1 MLIPIQSK
9 YPSFQIRLEIEA
21 AYPIQ
26 LGIAVFDPSKPH
38 TFYFR
43 RKVNFGKRKRRTIYI
58 NLPINSPNLALSIFE
73 KGNKR
78 QTAHSFE
85 LKEIEINP
93 LEKKS
98 AWASPEQHRFMDF
111 AIPFAQKAGYLNT
124 GYYPSKRDEF
134 LIDYKA
140 RLLDT
145 DGEELITPA
154 RIARSKPYIQISQA
168 QFRQF
173 SIPVR
178 VAILAHE
185 GCHYLQNTR
194 SEKEADLCGIR
205 YYLEAGFPKIEAV
218 YAITQVFRYFDV
230 PIEKAHLQR
239 AKDIIN
245 FINQYSSTESLTD
258 IESTKEISNRI

>member
-26 LGIAVFDPSKPH
+26 LGIAVFDPLKPH

-43 RKVNFGKRKRRTIYI
+43 RKVNFGKRKQRTICI
-58 NLPINSPNLALSIFE
+58 SLPISSPSLNLVIFE
-73 KGNKR
+73 KGRTRTYKEEDN
-78 QTAHSFE
+78 FE
-85 LKEIEINP
+85 LKDIQITP

-145 DGEELITPA
+145 DDEELITPA

-194 SEKEADLCGIR
+194 SETEADLCGIR

-230 PIEKAHLQR
+230 PIEKVHLQR
-239 AKDIIN
+239 AKDIIA
-245 FINQYSSTESLTD
+245 FIDRFESLS
-258 IESTKEISNRI
+258 STKEISNSI

>member
-9 YPSFQIRLEIEA
+9 YPSFQIRLKIEA

-43 RKVNFGKRKRRTIYI
+43 RKVNFGQRKQRTIFI
-58 NLPINSPNLALSIFE
+58 SLPISSPSLHLVIFE
-73 KGNKR
+73 KGRTIVYKEED
-78 QTAHSFE
+78 HFE
-85 LKEIEINP
+85 LKDIQITP

-98 AWASPEQHRFMDF
+98 AWANPEQHRFMDF

-245 FINQYSSTESLTD
+245 FINQYSSSLTD
-258 IESTKEISNRI
+258 IESTKEISNSI